1 MKRYLFFLIVLLSF
15 CFNWNRVEAK
25 SKTSREEKGC
35 TGLDHNRFR
44 YYDSNSGTYIS
55 KAPIGLA
62 GNNPNL
68 YAYTHESNTAVDSLG
83 LNECGISGKKVEG
96 IAYRYDMPDRVSSTW
111 TPHQWNVAA
120 NHRYTKPGV
129 GGVYAGMS
137 QQTAYK
143 EITSYVPLGDRVLV
157 TKEFSLENVLDL
169 TDPNV
174 RNKLNVSL
182 DDIIAPSGNYDVT
195 HKLGDFA
202 KSNGFDGILAPSAQD
217 IGGNNIIIFNGL

>member
-35 TGLDHNRFR
+35 TKLDHNRFR

>member
-1 MKRYLFFLIVLLSF
+1 
-15 CFNWNRVEAK
+15 
-25 SKTSREEKGC
+25 
-35 TGLDHNRFR
+35 
-44 YYDSNSGTYIS
+44 
-55 KAPIGLA
+55 
-62 GNNPNL
+62 
-68 YAYTHESNTAVDSLG
+68 
-83 LNECGISGKKVEG
+83 
-96 IAYRYDMPDRVSSTW
+96 MPDRVSSIW
-111 TPHQWNVAA
+111 TRRQWNVAV
-120 NHRYTKPGV
+120 NHIDTKPRV
-129 GGVYAGMS
+129 DGVYARIS
-137 QQTAYK
+137 LQTAYK
-143 EITSYVPLGDRVLV
+143 EITCYLPLGDKVLV